1 MIGREILNYRIEK
14 IIGEGG
20 MGTVYMA
27 SHTKI
32 PNRLAAIKVLKSN
45 FLSNENLKNRF
56 RREMQIMANMSH
68 ENIIKLEQ
76 FDEDDRGMYLIMEY
90 FDGIEIDDYLKNKI
104 GIFPEEKAKPIMIQI
119 LKAFDFAHKQGIVH
133 RDIKPANI
141 LINSD
146 GTKIKILD
154 FGIAKMKDDISMETK
169 SGAQIGTVFYMS
181 PEQVLGKELDAKSD
195 IYALGVTFY
204 QMLTGL
210 NPYHDL
216 NTEYEVYNKIT
227 KEDLPDPREIYPSI
241 SEQMVNIITKSLA
254 KDPKNRFESCEEFI
268 SAIIGEVIVDPIV
281 INPVPG
287 PTTIPQNTEQ
297 KQALTIT
304 LLLAGSAIFC
314 FFSPDFY
321 FLSLL
326 FSGGA
331 IAYAFYSK
339 KQEQHKDNSR
349 VIIGIIA
356 FIISLVFTI
365 FLYQFADADND
376 GVLDRN
382 DNCINVWGPPQNN
395 GCPVN

>member
-1 MIGREILNYRIEK
+1 MIGREILNYRIER

-20 MGTVYMA
+20 MGTVYLA

-76 FDEDDRGMYLIMEY
+76 FDEDDMGMYLIMEY

-104 GIFPEEKAKPIMIQI
+104 GIFPEEKAKPIMTQI
-119 LKAFDFAHKQGIVH
+119 LRAFDFAHKQGIVH

-154 FGIAKMKDDISMETK
+154 FGIAKMKDDISMQTK

-181 PEQVLGKELDAKSD
+181 PEQVLGKELDARSD

-227 KEDLPDPREIYPSI
+227 KEDLPDPREIYPGI
-241 SEQMVNIITKSLA
+241 SEQMVNILRKALA
-254 KDPKNRFESCEEFI
+254 KDSKNRFESCEEFI
-268 SAIIGEVIVDPIV
+268 SAITGEVNVDPIV
-281 INPVPG
+281 VESSLGSIDMPK
-287 PTTIPQNTEQ
+287 PTDQ
-297 KQALTIT
+297 KQANIIT
-304 LLLAGSAIFC
+304 LFLAGSAILC

-331 IAYAFYSK
+331 IAYAIYSK
-339 KQEQHKDNSR
+339 KREQHTDNST
-349 VIIGIIA
+349 VLIGIIA
-356 FIISLVFTI
+356 LIISVVFTI
-365 FLYQFADADND
+365 FLYQFADSDND

-382 DNCINVWGPPQNN
+382 DQCINVWGPSQNN
-395 GCPVN
+395 GCPIN